1 MLRKTLRV
9 WASSATSEVTDPDL
23 DVNHPGGQG
32 GNQKYEKGWIV
43 EKEPH
48 QWANFIY
55 NNIDVSLKEL
65 LEAGSLNWDNT
76 VNYKKDSLVIYNE
89 ELYRAT

>member
-1 MLRKTLRV
+1 MHMLRKTLRV
-9 WASSATSEVTDPDL
+9 WASSTTSEVTDPDL

-55 NNIDVSLKEL
+55 NSIDVSSSDTC
-65 LEAGSLNWDNT
+65 AFTIIHFGT
-76 VNYKKDSLVIYNE
+76 C
-89 ELYRAT
+89 